1 MGNGSYDETEKIMS
15 EIMFVSK
22 EYEDTNRRINKLNR
36 EIMQLQLDLKS
47 EEVKRDRIQGM
58 LNGLF
63 RDLAGRDDK

>member
-1 MGNGSYDETEKIMS
+1 MDNGSYDETEKIMS

-36 EIMQLQLDLKS
+36 EIMRLQLDLKS
-47 EEVKRDRIQGM
+47 EEVKRDRFQGM

>member
-63 RDLAGRDDK
+63 RDLAGRDDR

>member
-1 MGNGSYDETEKIMS
+1 MDNGSYDETEKIMS

-22 EYEDTNRRINKLNR
+22 EYEDTNHRINKLNR